1 MSAQNKF
8 FKKLDHNISKKAAA
22 DNLQDD
28 IEAFRKE
35 TKHLLV
41 TVEKWFADTP
51 IHCKK
56 WENSLT
62 EHIAP
67 EVIYHIPG
75 MTLINE
81 EKHLHITPLGMYC
94 LGGVKG
100 RLLVSLHMNGE
111 EKKLFECRLND
122 SRADFDDWALI
133 DCANKKKILP
143 FREDTFF
150 DYIFEFA

>member
-8 FKKLDHNISKKAAA
+8 FKKLAHKNSKKAVAN
-22 DNLQDD
+22 NLHDD
-28 IEAFRKE
+28 IEVFRKE
-35 TKHLLV
+35 TLRLLEI
-41 TVEKWFADTP
+41 VEKWFRDTP
-51 IHCKK
+51 IHCNR

-67 EVIYHIPG
+67 EVIYQIPG

-111 EKKLFECRLND
+111 EKNLFECRLND
-122 SRADFDDWALI
+122 SRADFDEWGLI
-133 DCANKKKILP
+133 DCANKKKIMPL
-143 FREDTFF
+143 REDTFF